1 MNILGDSI
9 SAKEKQVHRLR
20 SKKELHCS
28 RNNGKAH
35 KAEAEKA
42 K

>member
-1 MNILGDSI
+1 MNILGDST
-9 SAKEKQVHRLR
+9 SAREKQVPRLR

-28 RNNGKAH
+28 RNSGKAH
-35 KAEAEKA
+35 KAETEKA